1 MNITIISASPRPES
15 VSVRVALFLE
25 RQLKQETGH
34 AVTLLDVREWLGK
47 FLEGQAVYRQREK
60 CPEPLLPL
68 YDTMDATDA
77 FILVSPEYN
86 GGYPFAMKRL
96 FDHFNKQSKKVFGI
110 ATSSTGLMGGMRAS
124 LALQHYVVALFGVLS
139 PRMLITPSVTSKFD
153 ESGQLL
159 DSSFQPAIDSFMA
172 EFLWLAEAVAA
183 SAK

>member
-1 MNITIISASPRPES
+1 MNITIISSSPRPES
-15 VSVRVALFLE
+15 VSVRVAMHLE
-25 RQLKQETGH
+25 RLFGQRTSH
-34 AVTLLDVREWLGK
+34 AITLLDVREWLGH
-47 FLEGQAVYRQREK
+47 FPEGQAVYRKREN
-60 CPEPLLPL
+60 CPEQLLAL
-68 YDTMDATDA
+68 YDIMDATDA

-153 ESGQLL
+153 ESGNLL
-159 DSSFQPAIDSFMA
+159 DSGFQPAIDSFMT
-172 EFLWLAEAVAA
+172 EFLWLAEAVAGA
-183 SAK
+183 AN